1 MEAEEEEDAK
11 AKAVRAVVAVAVVVG
26 TVMRMVEGW
35 TALVNAVEVKAAAW
49 QEVEAMAEAEAQLVE
64 LVER

>member
-26 TVMRMVEGW
+26 KVTRMVEVW